1 MADDLAQGVGDIVRT
16 GFSLG
21 KDLFKKTKNLALNVS
36 EMEAKVKDAT
46 NGEAWGPSGTQ
57 LHELAMATG
66 SQEDRAV
73 IIQALIRRFSE
84 SPENWRKVYKALN
97 VWEYCLKNGAR
108 RFVEDACDH
117 DFEIRKCLNFAF
129 IEADTGRDQGLN
141 VRNRAKIISELMKDK
156 ARLDAERDKSKQ
168 ARERFHNGSAGGI
181 SSADVGTGRR
191 AADFDEPSRRESP
204 PRRESA
210 AEARPRVSGEF
221 QRDAPTIVNTER
233 SAPPR
238 AAPAAP
244 KQPQQTVG
252 SLLDFDSPAP
262 SVAPKVSS
270 MDFFSQSAPAPAA
283 DNGGWAAFG
292 DSAPAPAPAQQFG
305 GGGWDAFAAAPAPAP
320 APTQHF
326 GAAPVQHFGAP
337 AHNDFG
343 SFQSSE
349 PAKPAVDKKVAGLI
363 DMDDLLGAK
372 KADTSSS
379 AAGKGTPMNAM
390 KPMGATKMGA
400 GSSGG
405 FGAAQGGFGSA
416 PMMPMGGAP
425 AMGMGAAAPM
435 GGMGQ
440 GMMNPQM
447 GGMGMGMGMGMGGGM
462 NPQMGM
468 QGGMGMGMQPGMGM
482 GMGMGGGMNPQM
494 GMQGGMG
501 MGMQGTMMN
510 PQMGMQG
517 GMRPSMPQQQGM
529 GMGGFPQQQ
538 QGFGNSGG
546 F

>member
-1 MADDLAQGVGDIVRT
+1 MADDLGQTVADTLRS

-66 SQEDRAV
+66 SQEDRAI
-73 IIQALIRRFSE
+73 IIQSLIRRFGE
-84 SPENWRKVYKALN
+84 TPENWRKTYKALN

-181 SSADVGTGRR
+181 SSTDVGGSGGGRR
-191 AADFDEPSRRESP
+191 AADFDEPSRRDDSP

-221 QRDAPTIVNTER
+221 QRDAPTFASTER
-233 SAPPR
+233 SSAPK
-238 AAPAAP
+238 AAAAAP

-262 SVAPKVSS
+262 AVAPKVSS
-270 MDFFSQSAPAPAA
+270 MDFFSSAPAPAA
-283 DNGGWAAFG
+283 DAGGWANFG
-292 DSAPAPAPAQQFG
+292 ASNTAPAPAASLPPIQQFG
-305 GGGWDAFAAAPAPAP
+305 GGTWDAFGAAPAP
-320 APTQHF
+320 APTQ
-326 GAAPVQHFGAP
+326 QFGAP
-337 AHNDFG
+337 ASNDFG
-343 SFQSSE
+343 NFQSSE

-372 KADTSSS
+372 KTETGSG

-390 KPMGATKMGA
+390 KPMGATKMGQ

-405 FGAAQGGFGSA
+405 FGAQGAFGAS

-425 AMGMGAAAPM
+425 SMGMGASAPM
-435 GGMGQ
+435 GQ
-440 GMMNPQM
+440 TMMNPQM
-447 GGMGMGMGMGMGGGM
+447 GGMGMVGFPPSPFCLTHCIFILKKNRARLSCCFAFCMLTRLQGMGNPQMGMGGGM

-468 QGGMGMGMQPGMGM
+468 GGGMGMVTPLAFCFWR
-482 GMGMGGGMNPQM
+482 
-494 GMQGGMG
+494 
-501 MGMQGTMMN
+501 T
-510 PQMGMQG
+510 
-517 GMRPSMPQQQGM
+517 
-529 GMGGFPQQQ
+529 
-538 QGFGNSGG
+538 
-546 F
+546 

>member
-1 MADDLAQGVGDIVRT
+1 MADDLGQTVADTLRS

-66 SQEDRAV
+66 SQEDRAI
-73 IIQALIRRFSE
+73 IIQALIRRFGE
-84 SPENWRKVYKALN
+84 TPENWRKTYKALN

-168 ARERFHNGSAGGI
+168 ARERFHNGNSGGI
-181 SSADVGTGRR
+181 SSTDVGGAGGGGRR
-191 AADFDEPSRRESP
+191 AADFDEPSRRDDSP
-204 PRRESA
+204 PRHQSA

-221 QRDAPTIVNTER
+221 QRDAPTFASTER
-233 SAPPR
+233 SSAPK
-238 AAPAAP
+238 AAAAAP

-262 SVAPKVSS
+262 AVAPKVSS
-270 MDFFSQSAPAPAA
+270 MDFFSSAPAPAA
-283 DNGGWAAFG
+283 DAGGWANFG
-292 DSAPAPAPAQQFG
+292 ASNPAPAPAASLPPIQQFG
-305 GGGWDAFAAAPAPAP
+305 GGTWDAFGAAPAPAP
-320 APTQHF
+320 MQQF
-326 GAAPVQHFGAP
+326 AAPAS
-337 AHNDFG
+337 NDFG
-343 SFQSSE
+343 NFQSSE

-372 KADTSSS
+372 KTETSSG

-390 KPMGATKMGA
+390 KPMGATKMGQ
-400 GSSGG
+400 GSGGG
-405 FGAAQGGFGSA
+405 FGAQGAFGAS

-425 AMGMGAAAPM
+425 SMGMGSSAPM
-435 GGMGQ
+435 AGMGHTV
-440 GMMNPQM
+440 MNPQM
-447 GGMGMGMGMGMGGGM
+447 GGMGMV
-462 NPQMGM
+462 
-468 QGGMGMGMQPGMGM
+468 
-482 GMGMGGGMNPQM
+482 
-494 GMQGGMG
+494 
-501 MGMQGTMMN
+501 
-510 PQMGMQG
+510 
-517 GMRPSMPQQQGM
+517 
-529 GMGGFPQQQ
+529 GFLP
-538 QGFGNSGG
+538 F
-546 F
+546 FLCTTAC

>member
-1 MADDLAQGVGDIVRT
+1 MADDLAQGVGEVFRT

-36 EMEAKVKDAT
+36 DMEAKVKEAT

-84 SPENWRKVYKALN
+84 SPENWRKVYKSLN

-168 ARERFHNGSAGGI
+168 ARERFHNGSGGGI

-191 AADFDEPSRRESP
+191 AADFDAPSRPESSP

-210 AEARPRVSGEF
+210 SEARPRVSGEF
-221 QRDAPTIVNTER
+221 QRDAPTIASTER

-238 AAPAAP
+238 AAAAAP

-262 SVAPKVSS
+262 AVAPKVSS
-270 MDFFSQSAPAPAA
+270 MDFFSQPAPASAPAA

-292 DSAPAPAPAQQFG
+292 DASPAPAPAPAHFGG
-305 GGGWDAFAAAPAPAP
+305 GGGWDAFGAAPAPAHAP
-320 APTQHF
+320 AQHY
-326 GAAPVQHFGAP
+326 GAP
-337 AHNDFG
+337 ASNDFG
-343 SFQSSE
+343 NFQSSE

-372 KADTSSS
+372 KTDAGPG

-405 FGAAQGGFGSA
+405 FGAPGGFGSG
-416 PMMPMGGAP
+416 PMMPMGAS
-425 AMGMGAAAPM
+425 

-447 GGMGMGMGMGMGGGM
+447 GGMGMVRGWVV
-462 NPQMGM
+462 
-468 QGGMGMGMQPGMGM
+468 
-482 GMGMGGGMNPQM
+482 
-494 GMQGGMG
+494 
-501 MGMQGTMMN
+501 
-510 PQMGMQG
+510 
-517 GMRPSMPQQQGM
+517 
-529 GMGGFPQQQ
+529 
-538 QGFGNSGG
+538 
-546 F
+546 

>member
-1 MADDLAQGVGDIVRT
+1 MADDLGQTVADTLRS

-36 EMEAKVKDAT
+36 EMEAKVKEAT

-66 SQEDRAV
+66 SQEDRAI

-84 SPENWRKVYKALN
+84 NPENWRKTYKALN

-156 ARLDAERDKSKQ
+156 ARLDAERDKAKQ

-181 SSADVGTGRR
+181 SSADSGVGRR
-191 AADFDEPSRRESP
+191 PADFDEPSRSARDDSP

-221 QRDAPTIVNTER
+221 QRDAPTFASTER
-233 SAPPR
+233 SSAPK
-238 AAPAAP
+238 AAAAAP

-262 SVAPKVSS
+262 PVAPKVSS
-270 MDFFSQSAPAPAA
+270 MDFFSSAPAPAA
-283 DNGGWAAFG
+283 DDGGWANFGGAAPAPAPAPVASLPPIQQFGGGTWDAFAA
-292 DSAPAPAPAQQFG
+292 SPAPAPAPAQQFG
-305 GGGWDAFAAAPAPAP
+305 AS
-320 APTQHF
+320 
-326 GAAPVQHFGAP
+326 
-337 AHNDFG
+337 NDFG
-343 SFQSSE
+343 NFQSSE
-349 PAKPAVDKKVAGLI
+349 PAKPVVDKKVAGLI

-372 KADTSSS
+372 KTETGA
-379 AAGKGTPMNAM
+379 AHAGKGTPMNAM
-390 KPMGATKMGA
+390 KPMGATKMGQ

-405 FGAAQGGFGSA
+405 FGAPGGFGAS

-425 AMGMGAAAPM
+425 SMGMAAAAPM
-435 GGMGQ
+435 GGMSQ

-447 GGMGMGMGMGMGGGM
+447 GGMGMVSTALLY
-462 NPQMGM
+462 P
-468 QGGMGMGMQPGMGM
+468 
-482 GMGMGGGMNPQM
+482 
-494 GMQGGMG
+494 
-501 MGMQGTMMN
+501 
-510 PQMGMQG
+510 
-517 GMRPSMPQQQGM
+517 
-529 GMGGFPQQQ
+529 FAAAL
-538 QGFGNSGG
+538 F
-546 F
+546 

>member
-1 MADDLAQGVGDIVRT
+1 MADDLGQTVADTLRT

-36 EMEAKVKDAT
+36 EMEAKVKEAT

-66 SQEDRAV
+66 SQEDRSV
-73 IIQALIRRFSE
+73 IIQALIRRFGE
-84 SPENWRKVYKALN
+84 GPENWRKTYKALN
-97 VWEYCLKNGAR
+97 VWEYCLKNGSR

-156 ARLDAERDKSKQ
+156 ARLDSERDKAKQ
-168 ARERFHNGSAGGI
+168 ARERFHNGTAGGI
-181 SSADVGTGRR
+181 SSADSGTSRR
-191 AADFDEPSRRESP
+191 SADFDEPSRRNDSP

-221 QRDAPTIVNTER
+221 QRDAPTIASTER
-233 SAPPR
+233 SS
-238 AAPAAP
+238 AP
-244 KQPQQTVG
+244 KPATAASKKPEQTVG

-270 MDFFSQSAPAPAA
+270 MDFFSSTAPAA
-283 DNGGWAAFG
+283 DDGGWAN
-292 DSAPAPAPAQQFG
+292 FG
-305 GGGWDAFAAAPAPAP
+305 GAAPAPAP
-320 APTQHF
+320 ALPPVQQFGGGTWDAF
-326 GAAPVQHFGAP
+326 GAAPAAAPVQQFGAP
-337 AHNDFG
+337 ASNDFG

-349 PAKPAVDKKVAGLI
+349 PPKPVVDKKVASLI

-372 KADTSSS
+372 KAETTSS

-390 KPMGATKMGA
+390 KPMGATKVMGQSSNGGFGA
-400 GSSGG
+400 SSGG
-405 FGAAQGGFGSA
+405 FGAS

-425 AMGMGAAAPM
+425 SMTGMS
-435 GGMGQ
+435 Q

-447 GGMGMGMGMGMGGGM
+447 GGMGMGMGGGV

-468 QGGMGMGMQPGMGM
+468 QPWACSLAWAWAWACRCS
-482 GMGMGGGMNPQM
+482 PVWAA
-494 GMQGGMG
+494 
-501 MGMQGTMMN
+501 
-510 PQMGMQG
+510 
-517 GMRPSMPQQQGM
+517 
-529 GMGGFPQQQ
+529 
-538 QGFGNSGG
+538 
-546 F
+546 

>member
-1 MADDLAQGVGDIVRT
+1 MADDLGQSVADTLRT

-36 EMEAKVKDAT
+36 EMESKVKEAT

-57 LHELAMATG
+57 YHEIAMATG
-66 SQEDRAV
+66 SQEDRAI
-73 IIQALIRRFSE
+73 IIQALIRRFGE
-84 SPENWRKVYKALN
+84 SPDNWRKCYKALM

-156 ARLDAERDKSKQ
+156 ARLDAERDKAKQ
-168 ARERFHNGSAGGI
+168 TRERFHNGSSGGI
-181 SSADVGTGRR
+181 SSTDSGGAGGGRR
-191 AADFDEPSRRESP
+191 PADFDEPSRRDDRRDDSP

-221 QRDAPTIVNTER
+221 QRDAPTFASTER
-233 SAPPR
+233 SSAPK
-238 AAPAAP
+238 AAAAAP

-262 SVAPKVSS
+262 AVAKVSS
-270 MDFFSQSAPAPAA
+270 MDFFSAAPAPAA
-283 DNGGWAAFG
+283 DAGGWANFG
-292 DSAPAPAPAQQFG
+292 NAAPAPAASLPPIQQFG
-305 GGGWDAFAAAPAPAP
+305 GGTWDAFGAAPAPAP
-320 APTQHF
+320 MQ
-326 GAAPVQHFGAP
+326 QFGAP
-337 AHNDFG
+337 VSNDFG
-343 SFQSSE
+343 NFQSSE

-372 KADTSSS
+372 KTETQSG

-390 KPMGATKMGA
+390 KPMGATKMGP
-400 GSSGG
+400 GSGG
-405 FGAAQGGFGSA
+405 FGASGGFAAA

-425 AMGMGAAAPM
+425 PM

-440 GMMNPQM
+440 TMMNPQM
-447 GGMGMGMGMGMGGGM
+447 GGMGMV
-462 NPQMGM
+462 
-468 QGGMGMGMQPGMGM
+468 
-482 GMGMGGGMNPQM
+482 
-494 GMQGGMG
+494 
-501 MGMQGTMMN
+501 
-510 PQMGMQG
+510 
-517 GMRPSMPQQQGM
+517 SS
-529 GMGGFPQQQ
+529 FVCSLL
-538 QGFGNSGG
+538 FSLSVL
-546 F
+546 